1 MKSNGVTKDVKT
13 RSNLWLAMPV
23 ALAVGVTG
31 CASSGG
37 ESTSQQGGGNTKT
50 WSGAGI
56 GAVAG
61 AVAGALTGDGGSSTR
76 DRALIGA
83 AAGAAI
89 GGGVGAYMDKQEKE
103 LRNRLDGTGIGVE
116 RDGNNLILNMPS
128 SVTFDVDSSDLQ
140 TPARQA
146 LNDVNAVLRAYPET
160 RINVGGYTDSTGSDS
175 YNQKLSERRASA
187 VATYLE
193 QGGVESTR
201 INAVGYGESNPVA
214 SNDTDAG
221 RAQNRRV
228 EITLTPTQQS

>member
-1 MKSNGVTKDVKT
+1 MKMMKKT
-13 RSNLWLAMPV
+13 FWLSIPLAM
-23 ALAVGVTG
+23 AVGVSG
-31 CASSGG
+31 CASTGADG
-37 ESTSQQGGGNTKT
+37 QQQSSGNTKT

-89 GGGVGAYMDKQEKE
+89 GGGVGAYMDSQEKE
-103 LRNRLDGTGIGVE
+103 LRNRLDGTDIGVE
-116 RDGNNLILNMPS
+116 RSGNDLILNMPS
-128 SVTFDVDSSDLQ
+128 SVTFDVDASDLK
-140 TPARQA
+140 TAARQA
-146 LNDVNAVLRAYPET
+146 LNDVNAVLRSYPET
-160 RINVGGYTDSTGSDS
+160 RINVAGYTDSTGSNS
-175 YNQKLSERRASA
+175 YNQTLSERRAQS

-193 QGGVESTR
+193 QGGVDGGR

-214 SNDTDAG
+214 SNDSEAG

>member
-1 MKSNGVTKDVKT
+1 MKSVKG
-13 RSNLWLAMPV
+13 RQKRFWLAVPV
-23 ALAVGVTG
+23 AVAVGVTG
-31 CASSGG
+31 CASSG
-37 ESTSQQGGGNTKT
+37 TDDQQQGSNNTKT

-61 AVAGALTGDGGSSTR
+61 AIAGALSGDGGSSTR

-89 GGGVGAYMDKQEKE
+89 GGGVGAYMDSQEKE
-103 LRNRLDGTGIGVE
+103 LRERLDETGIGVE
-116 RDGNNLILNMPS
+116 RNGNDLILNMPS

-160 RINVGGYTDSTGSDS
+160 RITVAGYTDSTGSES
-175 YNQKLSERRASA
+175 YNQTLSERRAQS

-193 QGGVESTR
+193 QGGVESGR
-201 INAVGYGESNPVA
+201 INAVGYGESRPVA

>member
-1 MKSNGVTKDVKT
+1 MTIATKKT
-13 RSNLWLAMPV
+13 FWMAIPV
-23 ALAVGVTG
+23 AVAVGVSG
-31 CASSGG
+31 CASDG
-37 ESTSQQGGGNTKT
+37 SQQASSPQQNGGNTNT
-50 WSGAGI
+50 WGGAGI

-61 AVAGALTGDGGSSTR
+61 AIAGALTGDGGSSTR

-83 AAGAAI
+83 ASGAAI
-89 GGGVGAYMDKQEKE
+89 GGGIGAYMDKQERE

-116 RDGNNLILNMPS
+116 RQGNDLILNMPS
-128 SVTFDVDSSDLQ
+128 SVTFDTDSSDLQ

-160 RINVGGYTDSTGSDS
+160 RITVAGYTDSTGAES
-175 YNQKLSERRASA
+175 YNQTLSERRAQS

-193 QGGVESTR
+193 QGSVQASR
-201 INAVGYGESNPVA
+201 IDTIGYGERNPVA

-228 EITLTPTQQS
+228 EITLTPTGQS

>member
-1 MKSNGVTKDVKT
+1 MKKT
-13 RSNLWLAMPV
+13 FWLSIPV
-23 ALAVGVTG
+23 AMAVGMTG
-31 CASSGG
+31 CASNGPDNQ
-37 ESTSQQGGGNTKT
+37 QQGGSHTKT

-83 AAGAAI
+83 AAGAAM
-89 GGGVGAYMDKQEKE
+89 GGGVGAYMDSQEKE
-103 LRNRLDGTGIGVE
+103 LRNRLDGTDIGVE

-128 SVTFDVDSSDLQ
+128 SVTFDVDASDLQ

-175 YNQKLSERRASA
+175 YNQKLSERRAQS

-193 QGGVESTR
+193 QGGVESGR
-201 INAVGYGESNPVA
+201 INSVGYGETNPVA
-214 SNDTDAG
+214 SNDTNAG
-221 RAQNRRV
+221 RSQNRRV

>member
-1 MKSNGVTKDVKT
+1 MKMMKKT
-13 RSNLWLAMPV
+13 FWLSIPV
-23 ALAVGVTG
+23 AVAVGVAG
-31 CASSGG
+31 CASNGADNQ
-37 ESTSQQGGGNTKT
+37 QQGSGNTNT
-50 WSGAGI
+50 WGGAGI

-61 AVAGALTGDGGSSTR
+61 AVVGALTGDGGSSTR

-89 GGGVGAYMDKQEKE
+89 GGGVGAYMDSQEKE

-116 RDGNNLILNMPS
+116 RNGNNLILNMPS
-128 SVTFDVDSSDLQ
+128 SVTFDFDSSDLQ

-146 LNDVNAVLRAYPET
+146 LNDVNAVLRSYPET
-160 RINVGGYTDSTGSDS
+160 RINVAGYTDSTGSDS
-175 YNQKLSERRASA
+175 YNQKLSEQRAQS

-193 QGGVESTR
+193 QGGVEAGR
-201 INAVGYGESNPVA
+201 INAVGFGETRPVA
-214 SNDTDAG
+214 SNETDAG

>member
-1 MKSNGVTKDVKT
+1 MKMMKKT
-13 RSNLWLAMPV
+13 FWLSIPV
-23 ALAVGVTG
+23 AMAVGVTG
-31 CASSGG
+31 CASSGADNQQ
-37 ESTSQQGGGNTKT
+37 QQGGGNTKT

-61 AVAGALTGDGGSSTR
+61 AVVGALTGDGGSSTR

-83 AAGAAI
+83 AAGAAA
-89 GGGVGAYMDKQEKE
+89 GGGIGAYMDSQEKE
-103 LRNRLDGTGIGVE
+103 LRNRLDGTDIGVE

-128 SVTFDVDSSDLQ
+128 SVTFDVDASDLK

-175 YNQKLSERRASA
+175 YNQKLSERRAQS

-193 QGGVESTR
+193 QGGVESGR
-201 INAVGYGESNPVA
+201 INAVGYGETNPVA

-221 RAQNRRV
+221 RSQNRRV

>member
-1 MKSNGVTKDVKT
+1 MKMMNKT
-13 RSNLWLAMPV
+13 LWMAVPLAV
-23 ALAVGVTG
+23 AVGVSG
-31 CASSGG
+31 CASNGAD
-37 ESTSQQGGGNTKT
+37 TQQQQQGSGNTKT

-89 GGGVGAYMDKQEKE
+89 GGGVGAYMDSQEKE

-128 SVTFDVDSSDLQ
+128 SVTFDVDASDLQ

-160 RINVGGYTDSTGSDS
+160 RINVAGYTDSTGSDS
-175 YNQKLSERRASA
+175 YNQKLSERRAQS

-193 QGGVESTR
+193 QGGVEAGR
-201 INAVGYGESNPVA
+201 VNAVGYGETNPVA
-214 SNDTDAG
+214 SNDNDAG

>member
-1 MKSNGVTKDVKT
+1 MKMMKKT
-13 RSNLWLAMPV
+13 LWLSLPV
-23 ALAVGVTG
+23 AMAVGMTG
-31 CASSGG
+31 CASNGAD
-37 ESTSQQGGGNTKT
+37 TQQQQGGGNTKA
-50 WSGAGI
+50 WGGAGI

-83 AAGAAI
+83 AAGAAM
-89 GGGVGAYMDKQEKE
+89 GGGIGAYMDSQEKE
-103 LRNRLDGTGIGVE
+103 LRNRLDGTDIGVQ

-128 SVTFDVDSSDLQ
+128 SVTFAVDASDLQ

-175 YNQKLSERRASA
+175 YNQKLSERRAQS
-187 VATYLE
+187 VASYLE
-193 QGGVESTR
+193 QGGVASGR
-201 INAVGYGESNPVA
+201 INAVGYGETNPVA
-214 SNDTDAG
+214 SNATDAG
-221 RAQNRRV
+221 RSQNRRV

>member
-1 MKSNGVTKDVKT
+1 MKSMKGKKKT
-13 RSNLWLAMPV
+13 FWLAIPV
-23 ALAVGVTG
+23 AIAVGATG
-31 CASSGG
+31 CASNTGG
-37 ESTSQQGGGNTKT
+37 DTPQQQDGGNTKT

-61 AVAGALTGDGGSSTR
+61 AIAGALTGDGGSSTR

-89 GGGVGAYMDKQEKE
+89 GGGVGAYMDSQEKE
-103 LRNRLDGTGIGVE
+103 LRKRLDGTGIGVE
-116 RDGNNLILNMPS
+116 RNGNNLILNMPS
-128 SVTFDVDSSDLQ
+128 SVTFDFDSSDLQ

-146 LNDVNAVLRAYPET
+146 LNDVNAVLRSYPET
-160 RINVGGYTDSTGSDS
+160 RITVAGYTDSTGSDS
-175 YNQKLSERRASA
+175 YNQQLSERRAQS

-193 QGGVESTR
+193 QGGVESGR
-201 INAVGYGESNPVA
+201 IHAVGYGESRPVA
-214 SNDTDAG
+214 SNDTEAG